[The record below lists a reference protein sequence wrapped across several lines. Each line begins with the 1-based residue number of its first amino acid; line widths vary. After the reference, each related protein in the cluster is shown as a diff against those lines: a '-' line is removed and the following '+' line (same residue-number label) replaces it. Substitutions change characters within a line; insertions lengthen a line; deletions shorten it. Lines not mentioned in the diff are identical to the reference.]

1 MNRSRR
7 GNILVN
13 IDWITVAIY
22 LILVFLGWI
31 NIYSATYNESHVS
44 IFDISQKYGKQLIWI
59 GAAIIIA
66 IFTLIIDSKFYS
78 SFAYVLYAV
87 GILLLLSVLFFGIE
101 VNASKSWFQIG
112 DFRIQP
118 VEFTKITVC
127 LALARLLSDENFSF
141 NKLSDI
147 IRTAIIFALPIIL
160 IFLQNDTGSALMF
173 FSFIFVLFRQGMNK
187 VIFITSFALVV
198 FFILALVIDLEI
210 LLIISLVLNII
221 GFTIL
226 NKHSNQKQIV
236 FYTSL
241 ALAIASYI
249 LHKYTNIFVD
259 KTLTLV
265 LINTAAIAL
274 LMLVLFIIKKNKTI
288 LLFLTTI
295 IGITIF
301 VLSVDFVFNNVLQ
314 PHQQNR
320 INDLLGISS
329 DPLGAGY
336 NVNQSKI
343 AIGSGGLT
351 GKGFLK
357 GTQTKYNFVPEQS
370 TDFIF
375 CTIGEEWGFLGSS
388 LVLFLF
394 CFLILRLI
402 FLSERQRSVFSRI
415 YGYGVVSILFFHVAI
430 NIGMTIGLAPVIGIP
445 LPFFSYGG
453 SSLWAFTIL
462 LFIFI
467 KLDSD
472 RLQIF
477 R

>member
-1 MNRSRR
+1 M
-7 GNILVN
+7 
-13 IDWITVAIY
+13 
-22 LILVFLGWI
+22 
-31 NIYSATYNESHVS
+31 
-44 IFDISQKYGKQLIWI
+44 
-59 GAAIIIA
+59 
-66 IFTLIIDSKFYS
+66 
-78 SFAYVLYAV
+78 
-87 GILLLLSVLFFGIE
+87 
-101 VNASKSWFQIG
+101 
-112 DFRIQP
+112 
-118 VEFTKITVC
+118 
-127 LALARLLSDENFSF
+127 
-141 NKLSDI
+141 SDI

-402 FLSERQRSVFSRI
+402 FLAERQRSVFSRI